1 MNRKASPI
9 TVVFCFTVFNSFYLG
24 NPKLG
29 DPKKVGVYNNL
40 GHPNFPKVYFFI
52 TQVDS
57 QNMAG
62 MDALSESAEMMIKNI
77 NQLAADEKRVRTS
90 DLANKTELKPATVTE
105 MIQRLGDL
113 GLVDYEPYHGV
124 HLTKQGQHV
133 ADVIE
138 HRFNILERFLTEIL
152 GVDNDEASEVA
163 CRMEHVL
170 TRDVEHKLTTFLG
183 VDPQKES
190 ELFCHKINIE
200 DGNDHK
206 YLPLSNFKEG
216 KKGTVKLIFENNEL
230 AKILGTKGI
239 IPGSSLLLKESNNK
253 VYTIQNDEGEF
264 SVDRDTASKIIL
276 KN

>member
-1 MNRKASPI
+1 
-9 TVVFCFTVFNSFYLG
+9 
-24 NPKLG
+24 
-29 DPKKVGVYNNL
+29 
-40 GHPNFPKVYFFI
+40 
-52 TQVDS
+52 
-57 QNMAG
+57 MAG

-90 DLANKTELKPATVTE
+90 DLALKTELKPATVTE

-152 GVDNDEASEVA
+152 GVEGEEASEVA

-200 DGNDHK
+200 DNQKLK
-206 YLPLSNFKEG
+206 YLPLSNFG
-216 KKGTVKLIFENNEL
+216 KGKTGTVKLIFEDNEL
-230 AKILGTKGI
+230 SKILEKKGI
-239 IPGSSLLLKESNNK
+239 KPGNKLMLKESDNK
-253 VYTIQNDEGEF
+253 IYNVETDEGNF
-264 SVDRDTASKIIL
+264 TLDRETAAKIIVQ
-276 KN
+276 N

>member
-1 MNRKASPI
+1 MP
-9 TVVFCFTVFNSFYLG
+9 
-24 NPKLG
+24 
-29 DPKKVGVYNNL
+29 
-40 GHPNFPKVYFFI
+40 
-52 TQVDS
+52 
-57 QNMAG
+57 G

-90 DLANKTELKPATVTE
+90 DLATKTELKPATVTE

-152 GVDNDEASEVA
+152 GVGGEEAAEVA

-200 DGNDHK
+200 GNNEHK
-206 YLPLSNFKEG
+206 YLPLSNFEEG
-216 KKGTVKLIFENNEL
+216 KTGVVKLVFENNEL
-230 AKILGTKGI
+230 SQILEDKGYENF
-239 IPGSSLLLKESNNK
+239 K
-253 VYTIQNDEGEF
+253 
-264 SVDRDTASKIIL
+264 
-276 KN
+276 

>member
-1 MNRKASPI
+1 MS
-9 TVVFCFTVFNSFYLG
+9 S
-24 NPKLG
+24 
-29 DPKKVGVYNNL
+29 
-40 GHPNFPKVYFFI
+40 
-52 TQVDS
+52 
-57 QNMAG
+57 

-77 NQLAADEKRVRTS
+77 NELASSGERVRTS
-90 DLANKTELKPATVTE
+90 DLSTKTELKPASVTE

-152 GVDNDEASEVA
+152 GVDGTEASEVA

-200 DGNDHK
+200 SDVEHK
-206 YLPLSNFKEG
+206 YLPLSNFREG
-216 KKGTVKLIFENNEL
+216 KTGIVKLIFESNGL
-230 AKILGTKGI
+230 ANILEKKGI

-253 VYTIQNDEGEF
+253 VYTIQNEEGEF
-264 SVDRDTASKIIL
+264 SIDREIASKIIVQ
-276 KN
+276 NT

>member
-1 MNRKASPI
+1 
-9 TVVFCFTVFNSFYLG
+9 
-24 NPKLG
+24 
-29 DPKKVGVYNNL
+29 
-40 GHPNFPKVYFFI
+40 
-52 TQVDS
+52 
-57 QNMAG
+57 MAE

-77 NQLAADEKRVRTS
+77 NQLAADKKRVRTS
-90 DLANKTELKPATVTE
+90 DLATKTKLKPATVTE

-152 GVDNDEASEVA
+152 GVDRDEASEVA

-190 ELFCHKINIE
+190 ELFCHKINIKSDVE
-200 DGNDHK
+200 HK
-206 YLPLSNFKEG
+206 YLPLSNFKKG
-216 KKGTVKLIFENNEL
+216 KKGTVKLVFESNEL
-230 AKILGTKGI
+230 ADLLETKGI
-239 IPGSSLLLKESNNK
+239 IPGSSLLLKESNNN
-253 VYTIQNDEGEF
+253 VYTIQNNEGEL
-264 SVDRDTASKIIL
+264 SIDRETASKIIIQ
-276 KN
+276 N

>member
-1 MNRKASPI
+1 MS
-9 TVVFCFTVFNSFYLG
+9 S
-24 NPKLG
+24 
-29 DPKKVGVYNNL
+29 
-40 GHPNFPKVYFFI
+40 
-52 TQVDS
+52 
-57 QNMAG
+57 

-77 NQLAADEKRVRTS
+77 NVLASSGERVRTS
-90 DLANKTELKPATVTE
+90 DLSTKTELKPASVTE

-152 GVDNDEASEVA
+152 GVDGNEASEVA

-200 DGNDHK
+200 SDIEHK
-206 YLPLSNFKEG
+206 YLPLSNFGEG
-216 KKGTVKLIFENNEL
+216 KTGIVKLIFESNEL
-230 AKILGTKGI
+230 ANILEGKGI
-239 IPGSSLLLKESNNK
+239 IPGSRLLLKGSNNK
-253 VYTIQNDEGEF
+253 VYTIQNEEGEF
-264 SVDRDTASKIIL
+264 LIDRETASKIIVQ
-276 KN
+276 N